1 MKPARPSYPRVNC
14 LVPGCKRGT
23 TRMEP
28 REDGTP
34 PEVICGKHWR
44 TVPVAWRRRMTLFRR
59 KATAAEKRG
68 DEAKLMRASMAW
80 WQGWDRI
87 VRLLSNPDSVM
98 AGELP
103 VTIATELEREG
114 LL

>member
-1 MKPARPSYPRVNC
+1 MSSPASHPRINC

-23 TRMEP
+23 TRIAP
-28 REDGTP
+28 YQDGTS

-44 TVPVAWRRRMTLFRR
+44 TVPKAWRLAMSRYRRAF
-59 KATAAEKRG
+59 AAAERKG
-68 DEAKLMRASMAW
+68 DERRQQVARRCW
-80 WQGWDRI
+80 WSGWDRI
-87 VRLLSNPDSVM
+87 VRTLCNPETVM

-103 VTIATELEREG
+103 ATVAEELRRDG